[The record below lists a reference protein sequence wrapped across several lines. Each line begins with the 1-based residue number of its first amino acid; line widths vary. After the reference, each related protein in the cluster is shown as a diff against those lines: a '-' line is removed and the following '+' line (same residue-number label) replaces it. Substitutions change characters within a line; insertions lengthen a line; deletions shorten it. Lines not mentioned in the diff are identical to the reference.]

1 MFLDAEY
8 QPLREQVVSDR
19 VCSQPGASAPK
30 SGEKRSAPLD
40 NATSTLTL
48 RISTQEDFDFLYNLL
63 KVTMQDYVAQIWG

>member
-1 MFLDAEY
+1 MELK
-8 QPLREQVVSDR
+8 RVVSL
-19 VCSQPGASAPK
+19 K